1 MENNITIITYHYV
14 RDIDKK
20 NLPYL
25 KVLEIK
31 KFKKQINYIKK
42 KYNVLSFSQI
52 NDYLKQNKD
61 FQKIL
66 AG

>member
-14 RDIDKK
+14 RDINKK

-31 KFKKQINYIKK
+31 NLKNKLIILRKSTMY
-42 KYNVLSFSQI
+42 
-52 NDYLKQNKD
+52 YLFLK
-61 FQKIL
+61 
-66 AG
+66 

>member
-31 KFKKQINYIKK
+31 KFKKQIKYINKK
-42 KYNVLSFSQI
+42 
-52 NDYLKQNKD
+52 
-61 FQKIL
+61 
-66 AG
+66 